1 MLHSIGGTASEHRYT
16 THPLLVVEVYG
27 AAVLF
32 KITDCPLFFFF
43 FLEKTRDSIKDPI
56 KDPIKGTG
64 S

>member
-1 MLHSIGGTASEHRYT
+1 MV
-16 THPLLVVEVYG
+16 LLSYLKSQI
-27 AAVLF
+27 APF
-32 KITDCPLFFFF
+32 FFFF